1 MLSLAV
7 TPVSVKVFWN
17 QAAAP
22 PTSDASVIRSYPHDE
37 RAFTQGLFFER
48 GGTLIEST
56 GIYGESSIRRVELES
71 GRVLKRVALRD
82 EWFGEGVTVQGGR
95 CLQLLWREGLGLE
108 RHPRSFELQRT
119 FPLPRGIVEG
129 WGITCDG
136 DGALYVSDGTSTVHV
151 LEPRSLEVA
160 RTMRISDPARG
171 EVRRINELQW
181 IGGEIYAN
189 IWREER
195 IAVIEPATGTVR
207 RYIDLSKLLT
217 PEERRSMLFGE
228 SGYVP
233 IGEKVANGIAF
244 DARRSKLYVTG
255 KCWPR
260 LFEIALPRP
269 AESPREGGGLQWLK

>member
-1 MLSLAV
+1 MMFAAFLG
-7 TPVSVKVFWN
+7 SVQIFRNPLVRE
-17 QAAAP
+17 P
-22 PTSDASVIRSYPHDE
+22 PTTEAKVIRSYPHDST
-37 RAFTQGLFFER
+37 AFTQGLFFEP
-48 GGTLIEST
+48 GGTLLEST
-56 GIYGESSIRRVELES
+56 GLYGESSIRRVELDS
-71 GRVLKRVALRD
+71 GRVIKRLGLESD
-82 EWFGEGVTVQGGR
+82 DWFGEGVTVQGGR

-119 FPLPRGIVEG
+119 FPLPRGVVEG

-160 RTMRISDPARG
+160 RTMRISEPGRG
-171 EVRRINELQW
+171 EVSRINELQW

-195 IAVIEPATGTVR
+195 IAVIEPSSGTIR

-217 PEERRSMLFGE
+217 PEERRALGD
-228 SGYVP
+228 SGWP
-233 IGEKVANGIAF
+233 PTGEKVANGIAF
-244 DARRSKLYVTG
+244 DARRDRLYVTG

-260 LFEIALPRP
+260 LFEIDCGRN
-269 AESPREGGGLQWLK
+269 RN